1 MVIIITLYNSNS
13 HKKEFLAII
22 ILSRNYSRK
31 YQTLFSQ
38 CGSNRLLQ
46 LWMIKM
52 MFSGTN

>member
-1 MVIIITLYNSNS
+1 MIIIITLYNSNS